1 MQKNILLSSV
11 VLFFIACGAQNSPNE
26 NRADTASATPEI
38 SDFSNG
44 SQIILPKT
52 IAIDFPKEL
61 NSSTNSSFNKKVS
74 RVQKVIDTQKFHLE
88 LLKLAI
94 DDIENACP
102 EENTTCHFEKGHFR
116 VDFNHQTM
124 LLGEI
129 ELKKYELN
137 SSKKYDLQV
146 FLNNDISI
154 KYEFRADKNDT
165 LTTYL
170 DTNSKVKLHYLSQN
184 KSSKALYIDD
194 RFKDEKST
202 FTINLE
208 TNESYLYVLNSN
220 HIKNGTQEFSSSLY
234 LEEPTLLTENIRFF
248 NFINNAR
255 AFSADRLALLEEIK
269 SQDLKDGNYLLFSPT
284 VKVMRLNLI
293 EQLKLSVGRFTYYKG
308 EMFGLV
314 VDDNE
319 HLAELQIVSLDY

>member
-1 MQKNILLSSV
+1 MRKNIFLSSV

-26 NRADTASATPEI
+26 NRADAASTAPETVA
-38 SDFSNG
+38 FSNA

-52 IAIDFPKEL
+52 IAMDFPKEL

-146 FLNNDISI
+146 SLNNDTSI
-154 KYEFRADKNDT
+154 KYEFREDKNDT

-184 KSSKALYIDD
+184 NSSKALYIDD

-248 NFINNAR
+248 NFINNDNEV
-255 AFSADRLALLEEIK
+255 SADRITLLEEIK
-269 SQDLKDGNYLLFSPT
+269 SQDLKDGDYLLFSPK
-284 VKVMRLNLI
+284 VEVMRLNLI

-308 EMFGLV
+308 EIFGLV

-319 HLAELQIVSLDY
+319 HLVELQIVSLDY